1 MEAGGASTTTTRKRK
16 AAALE
21 GHPAPAAAAADPGMG
36 EGDGGRSGEDGRDL
50 DRLSSLPDAILGEI
64 ISLLPTQ
71 QGARTMILASR
82 WRHLWRSAP
91 LNFDCRHL
99 ACPWPGLPALMLRI
113 ISAHQGPGR
122 RFSTPEVLYTI
133 NDIDAVEG
141 CLLSPALARLQELK
155 LNSWRGQRLP
165 ELVFR
170 FSDTLVVF
178 RIERCRL
185 PDATVQRFHFPR
197 LQRLEIVHS
206 STSECSLHSMIA
218 GCPSLECLLIS
229 RCGGPRCLRINSLVL
244 RSLTVRNYSL
254 GGAPILEEIVIESAP
269 CLERLFHLNQKQDLR
284 VSVLFAPKLE
294 TLGCT
299 NSTRLV
305 FGSTDIQGS
314 RTIKCLAL
322 SMPTLSL
329 AMVIGLIRRFPCLE
343 KLYIQR
349 NTSRKNNNAWRHK
362 YRDLLK
368 SLDIILK
375 IMVLNCYSGRKP
387 DVDFVTFFALNAK
400 QLESMTL
407 VVQTDDEDFLAKQ
420 HHKLQLEKRASS
432 GARFHFTTER
442 RYEFGYKLSF

>member
-21 GHPAPAAAAADPGMG
+21 GHPATAPAGAAANPGMG
-36 EGDGGRSGEDGRDL
+36 EDDGGGSGEDGQDL

-64 ISLLPTQ
+64 ISLLPTK
-71 QGARTMILASR
+71 QGARTRILASR
-82 WRHLWRSAP
+82 WGHLWCSAP
-91 LNFDCRHL
+91 LNLDCRHL
-99 ACPWPGLPALMLRI
+99 AWHELPALMHRI
-113 ISAHQGPGR
+113 INAHQGHGR
-122 RFSTPEVLYTI
+122 RFCTPELLYTI
-133 NDIDAVEG
+133 SDIDAVEA
-141 CLLSPALARLQELK
+141 CLLSPALARLEELK
-155 LNSWRGQRLP
+155 LNSWRGLPLP

-170 FSDTLVVF
+170 FSDTLRVF
-178 RIERCRL
+178 RIEKCSL
-185 PDATVQRFHFPR
+185 PDATIQRFHFPR
-197 LQRLEIVHS
+197 R
-206 STSECSLHSMIA
+206 
-218 GCPSLECLLIS
+218 
-229 RCGGPRCLRINSLVL
+229 RGPRCLRINSLVL
-244 RSLTVRNYSL
+244 RSVTVRNYSL
-254 GGAPILEEIVIESAP
+254 GGAPMLEEIVIESAP
-269 CLERLFHLNQKQDLR
+269 CLERLFDLNQMQDLR

-329 AMVIGLIRRFPCLE
+329 AMVIGLIRRIPCLE

-362 YRDLLK
+362 YRDLLN
-368 SLDIILK
+368 SLDIRLK
-375 IMVLNCYSGRKP
+375 IMVLNCYSGRRP

-407 VVQTDDEDFLAKQ
+407 VVHTDDEDFLAKQ

-442 RYEFGYKLSF
+442 RYEFGYELSF